1 MANIEIIV
9 YITVIKFDCDTIT
22 ERRRKFR
29 MGKKRIFEVAAAPLV
44 SAEERI
50 KGRGAQIQ
58 SNNRFLKHQL
68 VTEHIEGLDEPLL
81 TDEKTKIFVEHPKK
95 IVNKITSPDLANMNS
110 LNPYQGCEHGCI
122 YCYARNSHNYYGFS
136 AGLDFERNIII
147 KPTASALL
155 RKYFDNPRYEPESIM
170 LSGNTDCYQPLERKY
185 KITRSLLE
193 VTLEYRNPVGIITKN
208 SLVLRDIDLLK
219 ELASMNLVHVMVSIT
234 SMRDELRSLMEPRT
248 ATYKNRLHVIE
259 ELSKNNIPAGVMV
272 APVIPGLTSD
282 EIPEIIKAV
291 AERGGLTAG
300 YTIVRLNGEIK
311 NIFQDWLYKTFPDAA
326 DKVWNHIKECHGGQ
340 VNDSNFGRRMSGD
353 GKIAES
359 IKQLFKISKKKYM
372 GGRSMPDYNFSL
384 FKRPLKEGDQLTL
397 F

>member
-1 MANIEIIV
+1 MEDHDIEQSNT
-9 YITVIKFDCDTIT
+9 YK
-22 ERRRKFR
+22 
-29 MGKKRIFEVAAAPLV
+29 
-44 SAEERI
+44 
-50 KGRGAQIQ
+50 KGRGAQINTKNKFQ
-58 SNNRFLKHQL
+58 KNER
-68 VTEHIEGLDEPLL
+68 TREHIESIDDWTEPNIATQYLEENAKGL
-81 TDEKTKIFVEHPKK
+81 
-95 IVNKITSPDLANMNS
+95 VNKVDSPDVGMWYS
-110 LNPYQGCEHGCI
+110 MNPYQGCEHGCI